1 LTPTRTNTRTP
12 TFTFTPTITGTRP
25 TATVTPLPRIDFA
38 FPEGTNQFGCASE
51 LSLNLGFENTLRV
64 FANMANEDPVAA
76 RTKYQVVYV
85 APDLGVD
92 DYVTL
97 RGMVGTRGFIE
108 QFVSLGGV
116 AVINIAGNPGN
127 LVNQDSVAPDG
138 VGLLAVAPH
147 DSESIPA
154 GASSHPY
161 FTGAGFGGEP
171 LSEVDDFTGW
181 GPTDV
186 GILSNLP
193 TGATILLNN
202 SDGPSLAEYQHGD
215 GRVIVSTLTYCWD
228 SERNSQLAAARN
240 LLRYSR
246 FYMGSALTPAP
257 TVTQTSTPTLTPTPT
272 ITPTPRP
279 TATATS
285 TRSPTPT
292 PTSSLLLGD
301 LNCDGVVDALDLD
314 GLIVVIFEGDAPP
327 EADVNT
333 DGEVTSADIP
343 ALLTALGGT
352 SPPARHARSNR

>member
-1 LTPTRTNTRTP
+1 M
-12 TFTFTPTITGTRP
+12 
-25 TATVTPLPRIDFA
+25 TPLPRIDFA
-38 FPEGTNQFGCASE
+38 FPQGTNQFGCASE
-51 LSLNLGFENTLRV
+51 LALNLGFENALRV

-85 APDLGVD
+85 ASDLGVD

-97 RGMVGTRGFIE
+97 QGMVAPNRFIE
-108 QFVSLGGV
+108 QFASLGGV
-116 AVINIAGNPGN
+116 AVINVAGKLGS
-127 LVNQDSVAPDG
+127 QDSVAPGG
-138 VGLLAVAPH
+138 VGFVAVAAH
-147 DSESIPA
+147 DSENILVPD
-154 GASSHPY
+154 HPY

-171 LSEVDDFTGW
+171 LSEENDFAGW
-181 GPTDV
+181 GFTDL

-193 TGATILLNN
+193 SDATILLNN
-202 SDGPSLAEYQHGD
+202 SDGPSLAEYQYGD

-246 FYMGSALTPAP
+246 FYMGSARTPAP

-301 LNCDGVVDALDLD
+301 LNGDRVVDALDLD
-314 GLIVVIFEGDAPP
+314 ALIVVIFEGDAPP

-352 SPPARHARSNR
+352 